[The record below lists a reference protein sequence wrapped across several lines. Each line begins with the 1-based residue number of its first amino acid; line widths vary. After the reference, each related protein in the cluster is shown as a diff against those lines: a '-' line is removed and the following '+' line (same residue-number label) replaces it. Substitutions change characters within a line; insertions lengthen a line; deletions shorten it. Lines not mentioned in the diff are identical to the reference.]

1 MDKRRDSLK
10 KNIVSSFAKVKSEL
24 DDHLYAIN
32 QNTQELSV
40 VQQQLLELTQKIDKL
55 SGRIDEFSLSSTTL
69 SVPDKIDLSLREQE
83 VFLALYTADSEKSV
97 GDISRYLGLSEDMVQ
112 AVLYRLIE
120 KGIPLESFSQ
130 QNVALFALSSDFKD
144 IQARKTIVELD
155 ERVLEEF
162 RDFDAQSFVE

>member
-1 MDKRRDSLK
+1 MDTWRDKLK
-10 KNIVSSFAKVKSEL
+10 KNILSSFTKVKSEL

-40 VQQQLLELTQKIDKL
+40 VEQQLLELTQKIDKL
-55 SGRIDEFSLSSTTL
+55 SGRIDELSLSSTTL
-69 SVPDKIDLSLREQE
+69 SLPDKIDLTLREQE
-83 VFLALYTADSEKSV
+83 VFLALYTADSQKSI
-97 GDISRYLGLSEDMVQ
+97 GDISRYLGLSEDMAQ

-120 KGIPLESFSQ
+120 KGVPLESFSEN
-130 QNVALFALSSDFKD
+130 NVALFALASDFKD

-162 RDFDAQSFVE
+162 RDLDKEPFVI